1 MKKIIVLSFVI
12 IISLAN
18 SVFAQNLSLGA
29 RAGLNL
35 SNMFYKQGSYSYND
49 NLCMLAGFHVNPY
62 LEYAFSDKFALEGG
76 LSFQTRG
83 SVLDEEDMIREK
95 ITPHYLDLTI
105 NAKFYFNIGKPKIYV
120 YAGPYLGIGLFGKL
134 KEYRNDALLSER
146 ALTWGQYI
154 PADLNR
160 IDFGINGG
168 VGIDI
173 NNFSIGAQYGYGF
186 LNVST
191 LDNYGIKMHNY
202 VISISLGYKFDL

>member
-1 MKKIIVLSFVI
+1 MKKIIILSFVMI
-12 IISLAN
+12 MSLTNAMF
-18 SVFAQNLSLGA
+18 SQNLSLGA

-35 SNMFYKQGSYSYND
+35 SSVFYKHSGFNYKDYIS
-49 NLCMLAGFHVNPY
+49 MLTGFHVNPY
-62 LEYAFSDKFALEGG
+62 VEYSFSDKFALEGG

-83 SVLDEEDMIREK
+83 FFFNEDDMIRDK
-95 ITPHYLDLTI
+95 YTLHYLDVPI

-120 YAGPYLGIGLFGKL
+120 YAGPYLGIGLFGKE
-134 KEYRNDALLSER
+134 KQYRNDALLYER
-146 ALTWGQYI
+146 TLTWGQYI
-154 PADLNR
+154 PADFNR

-191 LDNYGIKMHNY
+191 LDNYAVKVHNY

>member
-1 MKKIIVLSFVI
+1 MKKIFIFSFVM
-12 IISLAN
+12 IISFTN
-18 SVFAQNLSLGA
+18 VIFAQNISIGA

-35 SNMFYKQGSYSYND
+35 SSVFLKQGSYSYND
-49 NLCMLAGFHVNPY
+49 NLSMLTGFHINPY
-62 LEYAFSDKFALEGG
+62 IEYSFSDKFALEGG

-83 SVLDEEDMIREK
+83 FILNETDMIRKK
-95 ITPHYLDLTI
+95 ITPHYLDIPI
-105 NAKFYFNIGKPKIYV
+105 NAKFYFNIGKPRIYV
-120 YAGPYLGIGLFGKL
+120 YAGPYLGIGLYGKE
-134 KEYRNDALLSER
+134 KQYRNDALLSER
-146 ALTWGQYI
+146 KLEWGQYI

-191 LDNYGIKMHNY
+191 LDNYGFKMHNY
-202 VISISLGYKFDL
+202 VINISIGYKFDL